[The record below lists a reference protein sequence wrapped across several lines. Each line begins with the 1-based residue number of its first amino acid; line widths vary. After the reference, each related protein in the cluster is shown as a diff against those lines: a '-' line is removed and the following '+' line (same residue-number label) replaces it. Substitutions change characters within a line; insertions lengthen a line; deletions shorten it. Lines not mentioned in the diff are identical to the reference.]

1 MTLSPSLGG
10 KGWHNIGKIR
20 FRNLVVK
27 IWSLSIGKMI
37 VKFRA
42 LILGF
47 RESRARKGMVGE
59 RASEGWSE
67 EGKREEGELCN
78 LGKRERERMSHRAA
92 YSIPGPG
99 CGKQAVRAGA
109 WIRCDMGFTTVDPPN
124 TS

>member
-10 KGWHNIGKIR
+10 KGWHNIGKSR

-78 LGKRERERMSHRAA
+78 LGKREREREDESSRCLFD
-92 YSIPGPG
+92 SRPG
-99 CGKQAVRAGA
+99 CGKQAVWAAA
-109 WIRCDMGFTTVDPPN
+109 WI
-124 TS
+124 

>member
-92 YSIPGPG
+92 YSIPVLAAAS
-99 CGKQAVRAGA
+99 KQFGLLLGS
-109 WIRCDMGFTTVDPPN
+109 DMGFTTVDPPN
-124 TS
+124 IS